1 MIKLIIHPLLVIFLF
16 LFWSTAKVKMFD
28 IMWIQV
34 AIIFSCLPVAATV
47 FPVAQYYKSYV
58 SKTSSAIIVT
68 TILSIITIPAVLFL
82 TNIENITK
90 ITLP

>member
-1 MIKLIIHPLLVIFLF
+1 MF

-47 FPVAQYYKSYV
+47 FPVAQYYKSYI

>member
-1 MIKLIIHPLLVIFLF
+1 ML
-16 LFWSTAKVKMFD
+16 D

-90 ITLP
+90 ITLS

>member
-1 MIKLIIHPLLVIFLF
+1 MF